1 MRPVPLTFIRT
12 RPGAELVNRKKPLPG
27 KGSAFSKLPVLRLN
41 TINMIYFVQLLTPVF
56 IFAATD
62 EKIFAKAG

>member
-1 MRPVPLTFIRT
+1 MRPVPLTFIRART
-12 RPGAELVNRKKPLPG
+12 GVVLVNRKKPLPG
-27 KGSAFSKLPVLRLN
+27 KESAFSKRPVLRLN
-41 TINMIYFVQLLTPVF
+41 RIYMIYFVQLLTPVF